1 MKESLPGLQDQRPY
15 SDRLREAGGQNA
27 IEFRNVS
34 KSYRSRKGDVAALY
48 DINLQIETG
57 EIFGVIGHSG
67 AGKSTLLRLI
77 NRLEHP
83 SSGELRAGPLD
94 LAALKGAE
102 LRNWRRQVGT
112 IFQHFNL
119 LSSRTVWQNIALPL
133 RLAGAANTEIAARV
147 TELMTRFDLQQLG
160 HRYPAQLSG
169 GQKQRVGIARA
180 LACHPKILLC
190 DEATSALDPET
201 TQSVLELLAS
211 VNREFELTIILITH
225 EMEVIRRVC
234 DRVAVLAE
242 GRIIEIGSVADL
254 FLHPQ
259 HPATRRLVFEA
270 EQINE
275 QEQEQ
280 NLSRVAGHPV
290 LRLTFRGEATYEPL
304 LGAIARET
312 GVDYSILSGRIDRIK
327 GVAYG
332 QLTLALVGG
341 NVPAALQRF
350 SANNVH
356 VEKLS

>member
-1 MKESLPGLQDQRPY
+1 MKESVPGLKDEQPY
-15 SDRLREAGGQNA
+15 SDRLQPADKA
-27 IEFRNVS
+27 VAVEFRSVS
-34 KSYRSRKGDVAALY
+34 KSFRSRNADVAALF

-57 EIFGVIGHSG
+57 EVFGVIGHSG
-67 AGKSTLLRLI
+67 AGKSTLLRLV
-77 NRLEHP
+77 NLLEHP
-83 SSGELRAGPLD
+83 TSGELRAGNLD
-94 LAALKGAE
+94 LTTLKGAE
-102 LRNWRRQVGT
+102 LRSWRRQVGM

-119 LSSRTVWQNIALPL
+119 LSSKTVWQNIALPL
-133 RLAGAANTEIAARV
+133 RLAGTPKTGITPRV
-147 TELMTRFDLQQLG
+147 TELLTRFDLQPLA

-201 TQSVLELLAS
+201 TLSVLELLAS
-211 VNREFELTIILITH
+211 VNREFGLTIILITH
-225 EMEVIRRVC
+225 EMDVIRRVC
-234 DRVAVLAE
+234 DRVAVLAD
-242 GRIIEIGSVADL
+242 GRIVEIGSVADL

-304 LGAIARET
+304 LGSIARET

-341 NVPAALQRF
+341 NVSAALQRF